1 MKRFLLHVVEFQL
14 AMGLGALLCYLLGR
28 LVPASSTFA
37 TVYYPGSYLFAAGDV
52 FFLAAPVVAWML
64 VRNHGRLRS
73 LEMGAALLAPVAA
86 VAVWGELAGSAYRL
100 WLITGMYPAMSVG
113 MLGAM
118 LYRRGQFSRPVGRP
132 SRPAATPTKA
142 SRNASGR
149 VP

>member
-1 MKRFLLHVVEFQL
+1 MKRFLLHLLELQL
-14 AMGLGALLCYLLGR
+14 AMALGALVCYLLGR
-28 LVPASSTFA
+28 LVPASSAFA

-64 VRNHGRLRS
+64 VRGHGLLRS

-113 MLGAM
+113 MLVYLAW
-118 LYRRGQFSRPVGRP
+118 RRHEYHGQKRLG
-132 SRPAATPTKA
+132 
-142 SRNASGR
+142 NII
-149 VP
+149 